1 MRSLAAQ
8 EDRESFEEAQQS
20 CRRKDAR
27 SSGVNLRDSVLGKAM
42 KIAII
47 GLSNSGKTTVFNA
60 LTGGT
65 AETAVFTS
73 GRFEPNL
80 ASVKVPDHR
89 LAALA
94 KIYKPRKVTAA
105 AVQYVDVNCFK
116 GEGQGTELSA
126 EILGYIG
133 TADALLHVVRAFEDE
148 RVPHPSGVV
157 NPKAD
162 LSGID
167 LELIFSDLGII
178 ERRLERL
185 EKELKKTS
193 GQEKNTKIAEQNVL
207 LRLREALEKE
217 RPIRDLELSS
227 QEEKLI
233 RGYPFLSQ
241 KPVLV
246 VLNIGE
252 DQLSSPP
259 PLDYDHSNSL
269 VVPLS
274 ARIEEELIQLEKSD
288 AAEFMESLGI
298 EEPARDRV
306 IASSYAL
313 LGLISFLTVGEDE
326 VRAWTIRQGTVAV
339 EAGGVVHS
347 DIERGFIRA
356 EVISF
361 EDLVQSGTMANARK
375 QGLVRLEGRQ
385 YVIQH
390 GDISHFLFNV

>member
-1 MRSLAAQ
+1 
-8 EDRESFEEAQQS
+8 
-20 CRRKDAR
+20 
-27 SSGVNLRDSVLGKAM
+27 M

-60 LTGGT
+60 LTQGT
-65 AETAVFTS
+65 AETAAFPS
-73 GRFEPNL
+73 GRLEPNL

-89 LAALA
+89 LEPLA

-105 AVQYVDVNCFK
+105 TVQYVDVGGFK

-126 EILGYIG
+126 EILGYVG

-157 NPKAD
+157 NPEAD
-162 LSGID
+162 LFGID

-178 ERRLERL
+178 ERRLKRL

-193 GQEKNTKIAEQNVL
+193 GQEKNTKIAEQDVL
-207 LRLREALEKE
+207 LRLRESLEEE

-259 PLDYDHSNSL
+259 PLEYDHSNSL

-274 ARIEEELIQLEKSD
+274 ARIEEELTQLEESD
-288 AAEFMESLGI
+288 AREFMESLGI

-339 EAGGVVHS
+339 EAGGVIHS

-361 EDLVQSGTMANARK
+361 ENLVQAGSMANARK

-385 YVIQH
+385 YVLQH